1 MSEARFSNIRKNLR
15 KNVRSVWNT
24 DDGFEAQEKL
34 KQVARTQIEK
44 EYEKCAREVPAREF
58 PECLEKVASNAGL
71 GLQYRKLWG
80 TA

>member
-1 MSEARFSNIRKNLR
+1 MSEARFSELRKNLR

-24 DDGFEAQEKL
+24 DAGFEAQEKL
-34 KQVARTQIEK
+34 KQIARAQIEK
-44 EYEKCAREVPAREF
+44 EYERCAREVPARDF
-58 PECLEKVASNAGL
+58 PECLRKVADDANL